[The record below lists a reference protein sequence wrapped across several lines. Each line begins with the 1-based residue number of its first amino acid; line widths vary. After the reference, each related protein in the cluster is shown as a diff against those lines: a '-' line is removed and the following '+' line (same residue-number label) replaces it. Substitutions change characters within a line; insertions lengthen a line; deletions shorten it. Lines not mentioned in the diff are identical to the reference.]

1 MKSFPL
7 RSIIAVLVLC
17 LICTCN
23 DDSGVSDNQN
33 IVGAW
38 HIMAIHNSSPSGPTL
53 GPNTGEVISII
64 FLENGKFTGTTSA
77 NTFGG
82 EYSATENRLLIKE
95 MFTTEVAD
103 TNFGNV
109 FYETFNES
117 RNSETGFSEFEIVVK
132 AENMLN
138 LEFKEFK
145 FISLQKRQS

>member
-38 HIMAIHNSSPSGPTL
+38 QIMAIHNSSPSGPTL
-53 GPNTGEVISII
+53 GPNSGEVISII
-64 FLENGKFTGTTSA
+64 FLKDEKFTGTTSA

-82 EYSATENRLLIKE
+82 EYSATENKLLIKE

-103 TNFGNV
+103 TNFGNA

-117 RNSETGFSEFEIVVK
+117 RNSETGFSEFEIAVK

-145 FISLQKRQS
+145 FISLQKK

>member
-7 RSIIAVLVLC
+7 RSTITVLVLC
-17 LICTCN
+17 LICGCN
-23 DDSGVSDNQN
+23 DDSGVSDNKN

-38 HIMAIHNSSPSGPTL
+38 QVMAIHNSSPSGPTL
-53 GPNTGEVISII
+53 GPNSGEVISII
-64 FLENGKFTGTTSA
+64 FLKDEKFTGTTSV

-103 TNFGNV
+103 TNFGNA

-117 RNSETGFSEFEIVVK
+117 RNSGTGFSEFEITVQE
-132 AENMLN
+132 ENMLN

-145 FISLQKRQS
+145 FISLQKN